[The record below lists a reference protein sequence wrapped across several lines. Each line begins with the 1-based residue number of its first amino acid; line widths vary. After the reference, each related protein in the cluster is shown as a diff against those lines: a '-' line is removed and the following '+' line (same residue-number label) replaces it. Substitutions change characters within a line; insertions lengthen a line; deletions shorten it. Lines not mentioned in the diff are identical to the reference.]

1 MYSEVYLQ
9 LLKSVVYYIVTWK
22 WCLLMKYQRVFHIT
36 RCCAIFTN
44 IQLWYCFINHLG
56 IVQAAKGT
64 IVSLSIPLK
73 SRNSIKKY
81 ESIQILNWRN
91 LNFKLKLQAWFNIY
105 HYVTILPAMDSCRK
119 MFHIEMCFSGTRKIY
134 DACTQQ
140 CDWMRSS
147 LRSPTRPSLWF
158 WIYRPHPKQKQGNW
172 TVSYV
177 KIFNSY
183 PGVAGMGWQIWLF
196 VIIG

>member
-1 MYSEVYLQ
+1 MQ
-9 LLKSVVYYIVTWK
+9 FLLIFNFDIA
-22 WCLLMKYQRVFHIT
+22 LLIIWE
-36 RCCAIFTN
+36 CAS
-44 IQLWYCFINHLG
+44 
-56 IVQAAKGT
+56 AKGT

-73 SRNSIKKY
+73 SKNSFKKY
-81 ESIQILNWRN
+81 MKAFRFLIGEIW
-91 LNFKLKLQAWFNIY
+91 NFKLKLQAWFNIY
-105 HYVTILPAMDSCRK
+105 HYVTILPARDSCRK

>member
-1 MYSEVYLQ
+1 MFINEISE
-9 LLKSVVYYIVTWK
+9 SISYYQML
-22 WCLLMKYQRVFHIT
+22 CN
-36 RCCAIFTN
+36 FTN

-73 SRNSIKKY
+73 SRNSFKKY

-91 LNFKLKLQAWFNIY
+91 LKLKTQIAGLINIY
-105 HYVTILPAMDSCRK
+105 HYVKILPARDSCRK

-140 CDWMRSS
+140 CDWMRSL

-183 PGVAGMGWQIWLF
+183 PRSGWDGLTNMAFCYNWIDE
-196 VIIG
+196 